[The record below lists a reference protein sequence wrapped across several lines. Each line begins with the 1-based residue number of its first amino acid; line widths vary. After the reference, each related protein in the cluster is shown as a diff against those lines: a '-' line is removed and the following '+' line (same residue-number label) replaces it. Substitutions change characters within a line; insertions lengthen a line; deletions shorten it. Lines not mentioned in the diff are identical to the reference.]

1 MQQQRKQSFYMK
13 KGLRFALVG
22 TVLTAAFSHSLVS
35 GTKYTP
41 RTQKNQAAMGAA
53 QYLHSLRAN
62 QITGE
67 VSQKIFECHESLEN
81 MPESVLVWLG
91 WKRDQ

>member
-1 MQQQRKQSFYMK
+1 MI
-13 KGLRFALVG
+13 
-22 TVLTAAFSHSLVS
+22 S
-35 GTKYTP
+35 GTEEYTP

-67 VSQKIFECHESLEN
+67 VSQEDIQNAIESLEN
-81 MPESVLVWLG
+81 MPESSIGLAWMEKGPDNRGEEPAV
-91 WKRDQ
+91 